1 MKTNKTLQLAEIF
14 FKILTGITSLTLL
27 GIIIIFIHSSF
38 SPETYD
44 KLTVNNGR
52 NLIYKSDTTPSAAIN
67 KESNDKEIKLIYFN
81 KLIASS
87 KLFLL
92 FNITLTTTFFLL
104 ILRKLTNFIKSVKDY
119 NSFHRKNSKYF
130 TMIGKYFSYL
140 LFLQILTTYIP
151 LTIKYSEDNYHSFLN
166 FNLTPFIFYA
176 AGILLCFTIGQV
188 FKEGERLK
196 IESELTI

>member
-1 MKTNKTLQLAEIF
+1 MKTTKVLQLAEIF
-14 FKILTGITSLTLL
+14 FKILTGLTSLALL
-27 GIIIIFIHSSF
+27 CLIFISIHSSF
-38 SPETYD
+38 SPETYE
-44 KLTVNNGR
+44 KLTINNDR
-52 NLIYKSDTTPSAAIN
+52 NLTFNSDTPSSQN
-67 KESNDKEIKLIYFN
+67 TYKEIKLVYFN
-81 KLIASS
+81 KLVTSS

-92 FNITLTTTFFLL
+92 FEIMLTTIFFLL
-104 ILRKLTNFIKSVKDY
+104 ILRELIKFIKSIKDY

-130 TMIGKYFSYL
+130 TTIGKYFSYL
-140 LFLQILTTYIP
+140 LILQILTSIIP
-151 LTIKYSEDNYHSFLN
+151 LTIKNAEENYNSFLN